1 MGSSSRLYIARM
13 AQVVLWM
20 AEFMV
25 PGRAEK
31 APLFAEASDMSWYF
45 HSSVSRLMLLLP
57 ALAT

>member
-1 MGSSSRLYIARM
+1 M
-13 AQVVLWM
+13 AQAVLWM

-57 ALAT
+57 AIAT